1 MEIPPDKETNRMT
14 NAIIPNLTELTIERS
29 SQIAAIGYDSEILFV
44 SFRRGGL
51 YTYDQVTP
59 AEYDA
64 LLNSDS
70 VGTLFAK
77 TIKGHKPYKRVAT
90 KVVPAKAEL
99 EPTAPVASEPTKT
112 TNLVQFD
119 NGKRVAAM
127 MPKEAGDL
135 ATAAQE
141 WAMKAT
147 AIRITDVATHEAAM
161 KILVDLDTVKK
172 RIVETWKPMKA
183 AAFAAHRAV
192 CDKESELLK
201 PLIEAD
207 RQLRAQIG
215 DYTYEQLKAAQ
226 AEDDRNRRVAEEE
239 ARQRAIAETEN
250 NALAAAEELLAM
262 GDEEGANAVLDAPM
276 PAAIRY
282 DMPMPVRP
290 AVATVNGVGGGITY
304 EVTITDL
311 ASVPREYLVVDVAKT
326 VTEIQRRVKQAGG
339 RLQIPGTSIRETFAA
354 RRVGG
359 RR

>member
-1 MEIPPDKETNRMT
+1 MEISPHKEANRMT
-14 NAIIPNLTELTIERS
+14 NAITPNLTELTAERS
-29 SQIAAIGYDSEILFV
+29 SQIAAIGYDSEMLFV
-44 SFRRGGL
+44 QFRRGGL
-51 YTYDQVTP
+51 YAYDQVTP
-59 AEYDA
+59 AEYND
-64 LLNSDS
+64 LLKSDS
-70 VGTLFAK
+70 VGSTFAK
-77 TIKGHKPYKRVAT
+77 TIKGHKPYKRLDA
-90 KVVPAKAEL
+90 KVVVAKDETPAAE
-99 EPTAPVASEPTKT
+99 PAAKP
-112 TNLVQFD
+112 TNLVPFD

-147 AIRITDVATHEAAM
+147 SIQIVDVPTHEAAM

-201 PLIEAD
+201 PLIDAD
-207 RQLRAQIG
+207 KQLRARIG
-215 DYTYEQLKAAQ
+215 DYTYAQLRAAQ
-226 AEDDRNRRVAEEE
+226 EEDDRNRRTAEEE

-262 GDEEGANAVLDAPM
+262 GDEAGANAVLEAPM

-290 AVATVNGVGGGITY
+290 AVANVSGVGGGITY

-311 ASVPREYLVVDVAKT
+311 ASVPREYLVVDLAKT
-326 VTEIQRRVKQAGG
+326 ATEIQRRVKQAGG
-339 RLQIPGTSIRETFAA
+339 RLQVPGTSIRETFAA
-354 RRVGG
+354 RRVG

>member
-1 MEIPPDKETNRMT
+1 MT
-14 NAIIPNLTELTIERS
+14 NAIIPNLTQLTAERS
-29 SQIAAIGYDSEILFV
+29 SQIAAIGYDAEVLFV

-51 YTYDQVTP
+51 YAYDQVTP
-59 AEYDA
+59 AEFDA
-64 LLNSDS
+64 LLNADS
-70 VGTLFAK
+70 VGSLFAK
-77 TIKGHKPYKRVAT
+77 TIKGHKPYKRIDA
-90 KVVPAKAEL
+90 KVVPAKSAPETPAAE
-99 EPTAPVASEPTKT
+99 PAAKP
-112 TNLVQFD
+112 TNLVPFD
-119 NGKRVAAM
+119 NGKRIAAM
-127 MPKEAGDL
+127 MPQEAGDL

-147 AIRITDVATHEAAM
+147 AIKITDVATHEAAM

-207 RQLRAQIG
+207 KRLRAQIG
-215 DYTYEQLKAAQ
+215 DYTYAQLKAAQ
-226 AEDDRNRRVAEEE
+226 EEDDRNRRTAEEE
-239 ARQRAIAETEN
+239 AHQRAIIETEN
-250 NALAAAEELLAM
+250 NALAAAEELLAL
-262 GDEEGANAVLDAPM
+262 GDEAGANAVLDAPM

-290 AVATVNGVGGGITY
+290 AVASVSGVGGGITY

-311 ASVPREYLVVDVAKT
+311 ASVPREYLVVDIAKT
-326 VTEIQRRVKQAGG
+326 VTEMQRRVKQAGG
-339 RLQIPGTSIRETFAA
+339 RLQIPGTVIRETFAA
-354 RRVGG
+354 RRVG